1 MRELDP
7 RIHREPPFRGA
18 SKASEPESRTVRA
31 GFRVCAQGA
40 SRNDEVKPMDCR
52 VKPNNDDKKLPATGC
67 CDLTQ
72 PEMGW
77 RGSAPTIRM
86 QSQGFTATGESF
98 MASLDSVSIAILLGA
113 VLVMAGILS
122 SLLALR
128 FGAPLLLVFLFI
140 GMFAGDSGPGQ
151 IRFDDVRTTYL
162 VGSVAL
168 ALILFDGGLR
178 TRFQSIRTV
187 LAPSMVLATAG
198 VLLTALITAPIARYA
213 LDLNWTEALLVGAV
227 VASTDAAAV
236 FLLVHAQG
244 LRLRPRVGATLEV
257 ESGTNDPFAVFLT
270 LMLVELISLG
280 ESSVWHVALEFT
292 REAVLGAIVG
302 VLGGRLVVLA
312 LNRVALPQGLHAP
325 FVTTAALVIFGAAQI
340 AHASGF
346 LAVYLAGIIIGN
358 RPTRAHNSVVAFLDA
373 ATWLAQI
380 VMFVLLGLLVS
391 PQRLVGS
398 LTPAVVVALVLMLVA
413 RPLAVLL
420 CLAPFRFSWREKAFI
435 AWVGLRGAV
444 AIFLASIPMLVGLSK
459 AYLYFDVAFVVV
471 IISLLL
477 QGWTLAF
484 AARRLHVAL
493 PRSDRGP
500 RRVELDL
507 PGQLEQQLVGYSVR
521 PKSLYL
527 RRGLIPS
534 WSKPTLVIRDQKIL
548 SPAEA
553 EPVAAGDYIYLLA
566 PPEKAEALDRFFVDM
581 APSAAPDPHLLGDF
595 TVSGEITL
603 GDLAN
608 IYDVAIDAEQSQLT
622 LADYFDV
629 HLDHAPKEG
638 ATLPLD
644 SIVLVARSL
653 GGGRVNVV
661 GLRLPEDGEDA
672 APETRGAS
680 IKRKLS
686 RAWKSVAGI

>member
-1 MRELDP
+1 
-7 RIHREPPFRGA
+7 
-18 SKASEPESRTVRA
+18 
-31 GFRVCAQGA
+31 
-40 SRNDEVKPMDCR
+40 
-52 VKPNNDDKKLPATGC
+52 
-67 CDLTQ
+67 
-72 PEMGW
+72 
-77 RGSAPTIRM
+77 
-86 QSQGFTATGESF
+86 
-98 MASLDSVSIAILLGA
+98 MASLDQVSIAILLGA

-128 FGAPLLLVFLFI
+128 FGAPLLLVFLVI
-140 GMFAGDSGPGQ
+140 GILAGEAGHVD
-151 IRFDDVRTTYL
+151 FDDFRTTYL

-178 TRFQSIRTV
+178 TRFANIRSV
-187 LAPSMVLATAG
+187 LAPSMVLATVG
-198 VLLTALITAPIARYA
+198 VLLTAVITAPVARYA

-244 LRLRPRVGATLEV
+244 LRLRPRVGATLEA
-257 ESGTNDPFAVFLT
+257 ESGSNDPFAVFLT
-270 LMLVELISLG
+270 LMLVEFISVGHSTPGHVLIEL
-280 ESSVWHVALEFT
+280 LQ
-292 REAVLGAIVG
+292 EAVLGAIIG
-302 VLGGRLVVLA
+302 VIGGRVMVIA

-325 FVTTAALVIFGAAQI
+325 FVTTTALVIFGAAQM

-346 LAVYLAGIIIGN
+346 LAVYLAGIIVGN

-391 PQRLVGS
+391 PHRLGS
-398 LTPAVVVALVLMLVA
+398 SMVPAVIVALVLMLVA
-413 RPLAVLL
+413 RPITVFL
-420 CLAPFRFSWREKAFI
+420 CLAPFRFNWREKLFI

-477 QGWTLAF
+477 QGWTLAT

-507 PGQLEQQLVGYSVR
+507 PGQLEQELVGYPVR
-521 PKSLYL
+521 PKSLFF

-534 WSKPTLVIRDQKIL
+534 WSKPTLVIRNEHIL
-548 SPAEA
+548 SPLEA
-553 EPVAAGDYIYLLA
+553 DPIAPGDYIYLLA
-566 PPEKAEALDRFFVDM
+566 PPERAEALDRFFVDM
-581 APSAAPDPHLLGDF
+581 QPSSAPDPHLLGDF
-595 TVSGEITL
+595 MVSGEHTL
-603 GDLAN
+603 SELAE
-608 IYDVAIDAEQSQLT
+608 IYGVKVAEDETRLT
-622 LADYFDV
+622 LTCYFDV
-629 HLDHAPKEG
+629 HLDHAPKAG

-644 SIVLVARSL
+644 SIVLVARNLS
-653 GGGRVNVV
+653 GGRVNVV
-661 GLRLPEDGEDA
+661 GLRLPEEEE
-672 APETRGAS
+672 ETSKLTRMQAFR
-680 IKRKLS
+680 RKL
-686 RAWKSVAGI
+686 AEIWTSVAGI